1 MNCDLELVEKYLK
14 KEFPYVVKIKSLV
27 ESAPMVSFSGV
38 THNVLP
44 NFDMK
49 IFIKDSFFSQLEN
62 NGPLSNTIITS
73 FTKECAQIVK
83 SICPEVNISS
93 EFLIVTFISDTEI

>member
-1 MNCDLELVEKYLK
+1 MNCELELVEKYLK

-27 ESAPMVSFSGV
+27 ESPPVITYSGV
-38 THNVLP
+38 TFTSQT
-44 NFDMK
+44 FDMK

-62 NGPLSNTIITS
+62 NGPLSNTILTS

-83 SICPEVNISS
+83 SICPELDISS
-93 EFLIVTFISDTEI
+93 ELLRVLFISETEI

>member
-14 KEFPYVVKIKSLV
+14 KEFPYVVKVKSLV
-27 ESAPMVSFSGV
+27 ESSPVVSFSGV
-38 THNVLP
+38 TLNGLP

-62 NGPLSNTIITS
+62 NGPLSNTILTS

-93 EFLIVTFISDTEI
+93 ELLIVTFISDTEI

>member
-1 MNCDLELVEKYLK
+1 MNCELELVEKYLK

-27 ESAPMVSFSGV
+27 ELPPVIAYSGV
-38 THNVLP
+38 TFTSP
-44 NFDMK
+44 TFDMK

-62 NGPLSNTIITS
+62 NGPLSNTILTS

-93 EFLIVTFISDTEI
+93 ELLIVTFISETEI

>member
-27 ESAPMVSFSGV
+27 ESSPVVSFSGT
-38 THNVLP
+38 THNVAP

-62 NGPLSNTIITS
+62 NGPLSNTILTS

>member
-27 ESAPMVSFSGV
+27 EVSPVVSFSGV
-38 THNVLP
+38 TLNGLL

-62 NGPLSNTIITS
+62 NGPLSNTILTS

-93 EFLIVTFISDTEI
+93 ELLIVTFISDTEI

>member
-1 MNCDLELVEKYLK
+1 MNCNLDLVEKYLK

-27 ESAPMVSFSGV
+27 ESSPVVSFSGT
-38 THNVLP
+38 THNVAP

-62 NGPLSNTIITS
+62 NGPLSNTILTS

-83 SICPEVNISS
+83 SNCPEVNISS
-93 EFLIVTFISDTEI
+93 ELLIVTFISDTEI

>member
-27 ESAPMVSFSGV
+27 ESPPVVSFSGA
-38 THNVLP
+38 THNLP
-44 NFDMK
+44 PSFEMK
-49 IFIKDSFFSQLEN
+49 IFIKDSFFYQLEN
-62 NGPLSNTIITS
+62 NEPLSNTILTS

-93 EFLIVTFISDTEI
+93 EMLMVSFISETNI